1 MPYNLALNLGVIL
14 TLTAMASTYVVYFS
28 FQVFAALIFL
38 YDLYKSEPFAQ
49 NPFAAVFV
57 KYLQVRLP

>member
-1 MPYNLALNLGVIL
+1 MIL
-14 TLTAMASTYVVYFS
+14 TVTSMQWASTYAVYFS
-28 FQVFAALIFL
+28 IQVFAALIFL